1 MGSDKALVD
10 LGGVPLVSYARDTLL
25 EAGAVEVIAVGGD
38 REALGRLGLRA
49 VADRFPGEG
58 PLGGIVTGLSAATTE
73 AVVVL
78 ACDQPALD
86 APSIHSL
93 LAPLQD
99 SDVDVVVP
107 VVNGRRLALSAA
119 YRARAGR
126 LLGEAFA
133 AGERAPH
140 RALDRLEVQELHDLD
155 ASAFVDLDSPD
166 DLRRYASSDPY
177 RRDLTEVEMD
187 VPEIDVEQL
196 ERLVADGATIV
207 DVREP
212 DEWAEGHIDGALLIS
227 LVDLPE
233 RVDDIPDQGAV
244 YLVCRSGN
252 RSSKAAEFL
261 MRQGYDAINVSGGM
275 VAWTA
280 AGKPTR

>member
-10 LGGVPLVSYARDTLL
+10 LGGAPLVSYARDTLC

-38 REALGRLGLRA
+38 RDALDRLGLRT
-49 VADRFPGEG
+49 VADRFPGQG
-58 PLGGIVTGLSAATTE
+58 PLGGIVTGLSAANTD

-86 APSIHSL
+86 APLVRKL
-93 LAPLQD
+93 LGRLRG
-99 SDVDVVVP
+99 SDADAVVP
-107 VVNGRRLALSAA
+107 VIDGRRLALSAA

-126 LLGEAFA
+126 LLGEAFT

-140 RALDRLEVQELHDLD
+140 RALDRLDVHELRGLD
-155 ASAFVDLDSPD
+155 ASTFVDLDNPD
-166 DLRRYASSDPY
+166 DLRRYASFHLY
-177 RRDLTEVEMD
+177 RRVLTEVEMD

-196 ERLVADGATIV
+196 EPLVADGATIV

-227 LVDLPE
+227 LIDVPE
-233 RVDDIPDQGAV
+233 RVDDIPDDGAV

-261 MRQGYDAINVSGGM
+261 IRQGYDAVNVSGGM